1 MYDRAGQQHSLE
13 RERPL
18 RNCAV
23 DLVLK
28 YVNSPEG
35 QRDEFTQTG
44 DRACTE
50 SSGKGAQ
57 ESTQGGNKVKVY
69 PSLVVRK
76 ETRQVD

>member
-1 MYDRAGQQHSLE
+1 MHDCAGQQHSLE
-13 RERPL
+13 GESASG
-18 RNCAV
+18 NCAV

-28 YVNSPEG
+28 YMNSPEG

-44 DRACTE
+44 DRACRE
-50 SSGKGAQ
+50 LWKGSSGKHTGW
-57 ESTQGGNKVKVY
+57 NKAKVD

>member
-13 RERPL
+13 GERAS

-35 QRDEFTQTG
+35 QRDEFAQTE
-44 DRACTE
+44 DTACTE

-57 ESTQGGNKVKVY
+57 ESTQGGNKAKVD

>member
-13 RERPL
+13 RERPS

-28 YVNSPEG
+28 YGNSPEG
-35 QRDEFTQTG
+35 QRDEFTQTE
-44 DRACTE
+44 DTACTE
-50 SSGKGAQ
+50 SSRKGAQ
-57 ESTQGGNKVKVY
+57 ESTQGGNKVKVD